1 MQISSPVVVGRD
13 HEFTQLT
20 TGLQKAAQGAG
31 QAIFLVGDAG
41 LGKTRLVNETT
52 FRAFGSGMAVLRGR
66 SAATGTA
73 IPLRPIKEALA
84 SWLRNA
90 EPPSHPDLVPYR
102 PALSSFIPQ
111 WRDPAAGQH
120 QHSLFEIAEALL
132 RLLGAIGEKR
142 GCLLALEDLHDA
154 DPESLAIV
162 DYLVDNLAQ
171 IPVLLV
177 SSVRPQPSAGFTL
190 AQAAVQRRAASVMHP
205 APLTPAQVQVMAAA
219 CLDTRPARVPEP
231 VLDRLA
237 RDADGNPFVIE
248 ELLTAMIT
256 SGALRRSG
264 HEWQLDGSLDAQ
276 IPSTVVR
283 SVADR
288 VDRLGTQARDLLHIA
303 AVLGHRFP
311 LSVLEKVAGLEHR
324 ALLGQLRAATD
335 AQLIVPDGA
344 ASDWYAFRHA
354 LTADALLGELLP
366 TERATIARQTADA
379 VEQSPG
385 DEDWSLL
392 VAEMRLVAGQHA
404 DAARLLAESGRR
416 ALVAGS
422 GTSALALLERAF
434 TLDPQ
439 AEIQESLVY
448 ALAET
453 GLLDRA
459 LETAD
464 RLPPLVG
471 GAPTDIEQRASLHSK
486 LAWAAIMAQ
495 RLDEAVGQVSTARR
509 LLGEDAA
516 PEHIAQLD
524 IVEARLVFISP
535 GDRDDRIAMA
545 DRLARR
551 AADVAE
557 RVPLPEVACQAFQLL
572 SGLARAQGYEAAD
585 VWLERMVSTAEQ
597 HRLPA
602 WRIDALLRLG
612 VNEFMRTGELS
623 RLLQARQAAQQ
634 LGSIV
639 LGLSSEVNLGLPYVM
654 RGDYASASDVLERSE
669 KSTARMQNLGELQ
682 TVLFAKS
689 VLAAHQGQRKAMDR
703 GLTRLAQHENGVSP
717 QRALVLGL
725 CRAVCALL
733 EEDPELARAE
743 LEAARA
749 WEAENPTVFY
759 LTGRYGL
766 RLLVEVAAGRAGWEA
781 HDEVVEAPT
790 STLRWNQQFVLFARA
805 ILHGRSG
812 RPAEAGEAFE
822 AAVEAAAV
830 FPMAAHLGRR
840 LVAEAAIVDGWGEPA
855 VWLRAAEEYFHTAEV
870 PAVASACRALLR
882 RAGASAVQRRAG
894 RDQIPAELRACGV
907 TVREFEVFE
916 LLADHPGNQ
925 GIAKRLYISPRTV
938 EKHVASLLA
947 KTGHPDRAALSGFAR
962 QLMA

>member
-13 HEFTQLT
+13 REFTHLT
-20 TGLQKAAQGAG
+20 TGLQKAALGVG
-31 QAIFLVGDAG
+31 QAIFLIGDAG
-41 LGKTRLVNETT
+41 LGKTRLVNEAT

-66 SAATGTA
+66 GATTGTA
-73 IPLRPIKEALA
+73 MPLRPLKEALA
-84 SWLRNA
+84 SWLRNS
-90 EPPSHPDLVPYR
+90 EPPSHPELVPYR
-102 PALSSFIPQ
+102 AALSSFIPQ
-111 WRDPAAGQH
+111 WREPAAPPH
-120 QHSLFEIAEALL
+120 QHSLFEVAEALL
-132 RLLGAIGEKR
+132 RLLGSIGENR

-154 DPESLAIV
+154 DPESLAVV

-171 IPVLLV
+171 LPVLLV
-177 SSVRPQPSAGFTL
+177 STVRPQPSAGFTL
-190 AQAAVQRRAASVMHP
+190 AQAAVQRRAATALQP
-205 APLTPAQVQVMAAA
+205 APLTPAQVQLMAAA
-219 CLDTRPARVPEP
+219 CLDTAPARVPDP

-248 ELLTAMIT
+248 ELLAAMVT
-256 SGALRRSG
+256 SGALRRHG
-264 HEWQLDGSLDAQ
+264 QDWQLDGSLDAR

-288 VDRLGTQARDLLHIA
+288 VDRLGAQARDLLHIA

-324 ALLGQLRAATD
+324 VLLGQLRAATD

-354 LTADALLGELLP
+354 LTADALLAELLP
-366 TERATIARQTADA
+366 TERATIARLTADA
-379 VEQSPG
+379 LERSPG
-385 DEDWSLL
+385 EDDWTPL

-404 DAARLLAESGRR
+404 DAARLLADSGRR
-416 ALVAGS
+416 ALAAGS
-422 GTSALALLERAF
+422 GTSALALLDRAF
-434 TLDPQ
+434 ALDTGT
-439 AEIQESLVY
+439 ETQESLVY
-448 ALAET
+448 ALAAT

-464 RLPPLVG
+464 RLPVVG
-471 GAPTDIEQRASLHSK
+471 GDPAGIEQRAGLHSK

-495 RLDEAVGQVSTARR
+495 RLDEAVGQVATARR

-516 PEHIAQLD
+516 PEHVAQLD

-535 GDRDDRIAMA
+535 GDRDDRIAVA

-551 AADVAE
+551 AAEVAE
-557 RVPLPEVACQAFQLL
+557 RVPLPEVACQAWQLL
-572 SGLARAQGYEAAD
+572 SGLARANGYEAAD
-585 VWLERMVSTAEQ
+585 VWLERIVTVAEKYQ
-597 HRLPA
+597 LPA

-623 RLLQARQAAQQ
+623 RLLQAREAAQQ

-654 RGDYASASDVLERSE
+654 RGDYAAAADVLERSE

-703 GLTRLAQHENGVSP
+703 GLTELAQHENGISP

-733 EEDPELARAE
+733 EEDPGLARDE
-743 LEAARA
+743 LDAARA
-749 WEAENPTVFY
+749 WESENPTVFY

-766 RLLVEVAAGRAGWEA
+766 RLLVEVAGGRAGWEA
-781 HDEVVEAPT
+781 HDEVTGAPT

-812 RPAEAGEAFE
+812 RPEEAVAAFE
-822 AAVEAAAV
+822 EAVEAAAV

-907 TVREFEVFE
+907 TVREYEVFE

-962 QLMA
+962 QLLA